1 MAALKDI
8 ARDNADELREG
19 IAWVIVWRTGRSW
32 HALPIWSDL
41 EAGEWEAGDLN
52 DAISVLKVDP
62 DAVALNGY
70 YCGHFGED
78 MNIEQLAAGI
88 RWHHENG
95 YNRLANRYDI
105 EEAQTSIEEA
115 RKAAEAVGLPFSEK
129 LADGAGDEPDPY
141 IYDGSMSPGDYEA
154 AQRAR
159 DAHTALAEV
168 VTSRFPA
175 AGPDAID
182 RITDAASGLKL
193 SPETMQRI
201 LDAFDT
207 ILLPPVH
214 AKRARQQRK
223 PKRIDPATHPER
235 HRPQQGA
242 APRSQARRDMAE
254 QLPAKN
260 VRFSVLR
267 APIPGTSGG
276 PPDGLKIFFRLF

>member
-88 RWHHENG
+88 RWHYENG

-159 DAHTALAEV
+159 DAHTALADV
-168 VTSRFPA
+168 VTSRFPTA
-175 AGPDAID
+175 DPDAIE

-193 SPETMQRI
+193 NPETMQRI

-207 ILLPPVH
+207 IVE
-214 AKRARQQRK
+214 AVKRW
-223 PKRIDPATHPER
+223 
-235 HRPQQGA
+235 
-242 APRSQARRDMAE
+242 
-254 QLPAKN
+254 
-260 VRFSVLR
+260 
-267 APIPGTSGG
+267 
-276 PPDGLKIFFRLF
+276 

>member
-88 RWHHENG
+88 RWHYENG

-105 EEAQTSIEEA
+105 EEAQTSIKEA

-159 DAHTALAEV
+159 DAHTALTEV

-175 AGPDAID
+175 AGPDAIE

-207 ILLPPVH
+207 IAEAVKRLAKWAADVIGKLTSFVSRAWDAIATACAPPKWRHYALH
-214 AKRARQQRK
+214 AKRARVRK
-223 PKRIDPATHPER
+223 KYRDRI
-235 HRPQQGA
+235 
-242 APRSQARRDMAE
+242 RRAFFLAMASE
-254 QLPAKN
+254 
-260 VRFSVLR
+260 
-267 APIPGTSGG
+267 GG
-276 PPDGLKIFFRLF
+276 GSS

>member
-1 MAALKDI
+1 MT
-8 ARDNADELREG
+8 NAFKFGVSLLCRASFPATLEESG
-19 IAWVIVWRTGRSW
+19 EPCIVEVTVYR
-32 HALPIWSDL
+32 
-41 EAGEWEAGDLN
+41 LN
-52 DAISVLKVDP
+52 
-62 DAVALNGY
+62 AVALNGY

-88 RWHHENG
+88 RWHYENG

-182 RITDAASGLKL
+182 RITDATSGLKL

-207 ILLPPVH
+207 IAEAVKRLAKWAADVIGKLTSFVSRAWDAIATACAPPKWRHYALH
-214 AKRARQQRK
+214 AKRARVRK
-223 PKRIDPATHPER
+223 KYRDRI
-235 HRPQQGA
+235 
-242 APRSQARRDMAE
+242 RRAFFLAMASE
-254 QLPAKN
+254 
-260 VRFSVLR
+260 
-267 APIPGTSGG
+267 GG
-276 PPDGLKIFFRLF
+276 GSS